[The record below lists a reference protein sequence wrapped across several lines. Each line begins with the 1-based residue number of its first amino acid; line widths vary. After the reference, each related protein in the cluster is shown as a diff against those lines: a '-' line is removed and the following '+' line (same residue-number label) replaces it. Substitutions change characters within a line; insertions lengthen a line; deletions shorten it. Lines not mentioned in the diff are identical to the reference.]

1 MRRRLQIILLALVAS
16 IALVLIVF
24 VAFITAKPEVPY
36 ALPNPNG
43 FDDLAKAG
51 AAVANG
57 VGEHQSFSLEELRVF
72 VAAHS
77 EALALARTGLA
88 RTCAVPIKTF
98 LEDFQAMSNVLMGQ
112 KRLAQLLV
120 AEGRLAELED
130 RPADAVRSYL
140 DAVRLGQEIS
150 RGGFLI
156 NRLVGI
162 ACSAIGMA
170 PLGRLAPNLEGE
182 QLKPIVAELETI
194 DRAGVTWEEVLAA
207 EKAFTRHEVL
217 KLPFSLAWL
226 IEEWKGFRASIRK
239 GQDKHNEMAARLR
252 LLATELALRGFNT
265 ETGRPPAALDE
276 LLPNYLR
283 AVPVD
288 PFTERPLIY
297 RPQGTNWLLYSVGPN
312 RLDEGGKPY
321 GPSVSGSGRQGDLVF
336 DSR

>member
-1 MRRRLQIILLALVAS
+1 MRRRLQIILLALVAI

-57 VGEHQSFSLEELRVF
+57 VGEYQRFSQEELRVF

-77 EALALARTGLA
+77 DALALARTGLA

-98 LEDFQAMSNVLMGQ
+98 LEDYQAMSDVLMGQ

-120 AEGRLAELED
+120 AEGQLAELED
-130 RPADAVRSYL
+130 RPADAVRSHL

-170 PLGRLAPNLEGE
+170 PLGKLAPNLEGE

-194 DRAGVTWEEVLAA
+194 DRAGVTWEEVWAA
-207 EKAFTRHEVL
+207 EKAFMRHEVR
-217 KLPFSLAWL
+217 KQPFSLAWL
-226 IEEWKGFRASIRK
+226 TEWRGFRASIRK
-239 GQDKHNEMAARLR
+239 GQDKHEESAARLR
-252 LLATELALRGFNT
+252 LLATELALRGFTT

-321 GPSVSGSGRQGDLVF
+321 GPSVSGSGRQGDLFF